1 MCFFIRFNLR
11 ELTLR
16 DLHIDGSAF
25 DGVIFHHANYM
36 FCILVRNIYK
46 GEVVKNINA
55 SDAFAC

>member
-25 DGVIFHHANYM
+25 DGVVFHHAYYVL
-36 FCILVRNIYK
+36 CILVRYIDE
-46 GEVVKNINA
+46 GEVVKDINA
-55 SDAFAC
+55 SDAFSG